1 MENSLGLGQSMV
13 QAESTETLCCVRAE
27 VGGEMNRQGGS
38 ANDCTFTTLTHLF
51 NLTAVT
57 LADEDTNSTAMMPI
71 EPLAIFFSLLGLTT
85 DMCQV

>member
-27 VGGEMNRQGGS
+27 GGGEMSRQGGS
-38 ANDCTFTTLTHLF
+38 ATLTHLL

-57 LADEDTNSTAMMPI
+57 LADEDTISTPMMPI
-71 EPLAIFFSLLGLTT
+71 EPLTT